1 MSTQAELDRW
11 NARVVERSTDQIERA
26 LLNVIAASHQTAI
39 WIDLN
44 TVIQTALARVAA
56 EAAEVQEIIRKHHS

>member
-1 MSTQAELDRW
+1 MSTQAELQRW
-11 NARVVERSTDQIERA
+11 NTQVTERSTDQIERA

-44 TVIQTALARVAA
+44 EVVQAALARVAA